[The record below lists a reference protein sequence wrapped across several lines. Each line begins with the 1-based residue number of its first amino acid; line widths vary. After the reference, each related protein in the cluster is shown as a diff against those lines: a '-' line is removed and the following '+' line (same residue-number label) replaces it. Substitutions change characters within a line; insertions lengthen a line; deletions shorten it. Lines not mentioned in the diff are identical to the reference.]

1 MSDNL
6 YMCTDCDFVTYRKH
20 NYISHLA
27 TKKHLCVQEYLNM
40 TNNSIYD
47 CPCGKKYK
55 TRSGLYKHKNLC
67 DLTSDAS
74 DVIESVQE
82 TCVDTEP
89 GVSTVGT
96 VGTVDTACTVATTG
110 ITPLHM
116 DIIYELLKQNNEF
129 KELMAE
135 QYKQSQELYKQSQEF
150 QQQILEI
157 SKEGK
162 TINNNQTNNFN
173 MNLFLNEKCKDA
185 VNIMDFVNSLQIK
198 SDDLDVIGEIGYIN
212 GMTKVFMSGINELDV
227 YKRPIHCSDLKRE
240 TLYIKDQNVW
250 EKEKD
255 NKPIIMNALKQVAH
269 KNIKHLP
276 TWIAENP
283 ACNDTT
289 SKKNYEYLKMLGK
302 LMGGDSKEEEDDKL
316 FKVIKNIIREVVIKK
331 EPTNQILSSY

>member
-1 MSDNL
+1 MNNSFFCESCNYVTHKKQNYITHTNSKKHIYIVNHINNL
-6 YMCTDCDFVTYRKH
+6 Y
-20 NYISHLA
+20 S
-27 TKKHLCVQEYLNM
+27 
-40 TNNSIYD
+40 
-47 CPCGKKYK
+47 CPCGKQYIN
-55 TRSGLYKHKNLC
+55 SSSLYRHNKLC
-67 DLTSDAS
+67 DLNSEIS
-74 DVIESVQE
+74 NEPVIEPNMFN
-82 TCVDTEP
+82 TEP
-89 GVSTVGT
+89 S

-331 EPTNQILSSY
+331 EPTTQIVSSS